1 MLRELHRA
9 TVSHSCLRGVSTGWW
24 RTYIYL
30 LKATPKVPGHTSA
43 ECFLVFLQHR
53 RTNSPSPLSQSV
65 PIRIHFSLATQ
76 NNVVLSC
83 VRQARVGWRRQAQK
97 CWPELLQWKDC
108 DWVWDREGGRGGGQ
122 RGSYKQEQHRGART
136 VKREIMCKYL
146 LWKRSLED
154 GMNLLVG

>member
-65 PIRIHFSLATQ
+65 PIGIHFSLATQ
-76 NNVVLSC
+76 NNAVLSC
-83 VRQARVGWRRQAQK
+83 QASPSGVEKTSTEMLAWAAAVKGLWLG
-97 CWPELLQWKDC
+97 E
-108 DWVWDREGGRGGGQ
+108 GQ
-122 RGSYKQEQHRGART
+122 RGRERRGTTGELQAGTTQRG
-136 VKREIMCKYL
+136 KNCKEGDNVQVSAVEKVL
-146 LWKRSLED
+146 GRRHESIS
-154 GMNLLVG
+154 